1 MFGEVPAARDP
12 PTSVADVSPL
22 SPLSVISPSSHPLLI
37 CFSSFSAFFFSLFF
51 FSTCLLFFFSARPWR
66 RESFL

>member
-22 SPLSVISPSSHPLLI
+22 SPLSVLSPSSHPLLI
-37 CFSSFSAFFFSLFF
+37 CFSSFSAFFFSLSFFFFLLF
-51 FSTCLLFFFSARPWR
+51 FSTRSSLSAPA
-66 RESFL
+66 